1 MIERGE
7 YRDGRCAAGPTASGT
22 TPWDR
27 ARPCGPRCG
36 DDVERTPVAS
46 ATLISKRS
54 TAPDPTSNTDLP
66 NDLRGVVRGEV
77 RFDRGSRAL
86 YATDG
91 SNYRQVPIGV
101 VVPRDL
107 DDVVAAVEVC
117 RKHGAPILSRGGGTS
132 LAGQCCNVAV
142 VIDVSK
148 YVNRV
153 LSIDAERRIA
163 RVEPGV
169 VLDTLQH
176 EAAHHGL
183 IFGPDPATHDHC
195 TLGGMLGNNSCGV
208 HAVMSQFYG
217 PGSRTSDNTHRLEI
231 LTYDGLRM
239 WVGPTSEEELRNIT
253 AAGDRRGHIYTAL
266 VTLRDTYGDLIRQRY
281 PKIPRRVSGYNL
293 DELLPERGFNVA
305 RALVGTESTC
315 VTILQ
320 ADLMLIDRPQARSL
334 LVLGYPD
341 VYSAADHVPEILEFQ
356 PIGLEGMDDRLIDD
370 MKKARIHPEN
380 VSLLPDGKGWLLV
393 EFGGNTKA
401 ESDAK
406 ATAAI
411 AALKKKPDAPTM
423 KLYDD
428 PTTEERL
435 WKVRESG
442 LGATAH
448 VPNAPV
454 TWEGWEDSAV
464 PPDRVGDY
472 LRDLRRLFDQYEYGC
487 ALYGHFGQGCIHT
500 RIDFDLES
508 AAGIEKYKSF
518 MDEATSLVVSYGGS
532 FSGEH
537 GDGQSKAQF
546 LPKMFGPELV
556 NAFRE
561 FKTIWDPDGRMNPGK
576 IVDPYRIDQNLRLGA
591 HYRPA
596 DPATHFVFPQDHRSF
611 AFTTI
616 RCVGVGE
623 CRRHEG
629 GTMCPSYRATR
640 EEAHSTRGRAR
651 LLFEMLQ
658 GNPLNGGWKD
668 EHVKKAL
675 DLCLACKGCK
685 GECPVNV
692 DMATYKAE
700 FLSHYYEGRLRPRSA
715 YAMGFIH
722 RWARLASHMPHVANL
737 VTQTSGLSS
746 LAKVFAGISQRRT
759 LPRFADR
766 TFVAWFQS
774 RRRPSPTGD
783 EGQRVLLWPDTF
795 NNHFH
800 PDTAIAATEVL
811 EAAGCHVIIPARS
824 LCCGR
829 PLYDYGFLVQAKRL
843 LREIL
848 DELRPH
854 LDAGTPIVV
863 LEPSCLAV
871 FRDELVNL
879 FPDDRDAQRLSRKS
893 FLLAEVL
900 RKHAPSYKP
909 SPLSAPVL
917 LHGHCHHKAIAT
929 LDDEESLLRDMTADV
944 DAIDSGCCGMAGSF
958 GFEANHYDVSM
969 QVGDLVLLPTVRKAP
984 PDTLIVAD
992 GFSCREQIEQG
1003 TGRRAV
1009 HIAQALHA
1017 ATVGRRRTHAVPVE
1031 DGILA
1036 PRASASL
1043 PREFAAALVV
1053 VGLAAVGFAMRRGW
1067 WNT

>member
-1 MIERGE
+1 MAN
-7 YRDGRCAAGPTASGT
+7 AARVIGQRNT
-22 TPWDR
+22 TDQSP
-27 ARPCGPRCG
+27 P
-36 DDVERTPVAS
+36 
-46 ATLISKRS
+46 
-54 TAPDPTSNTDLP
+54 TDLAG
-66 NDLRGVVRGEV
+66 DLRRVVRGEV

-91 SNYRQVPIGV
+91 SNYHQVPIGV
-101 VVPRDL
+101 VIPRDV
-107 DDVVAAVEVC
+107 DDVVATVEVC
-117 RKHGAPILSRGGGTS
+117 RRHGAPILSRGGGTS

-142 VIDVSK
+142 VVDMSK

-153 LSIDAERRIA
+153 LCIDAKRRIA
-163 RVEPGV
+163 CVEPGV
-169 VLDTLQH
+169 VLDTLQR
-176 EAAHHGL
+176 AAEPDDL
-183 IFGPDPATHDHC
+183 IFGPDPATHNHC

-217 PGSRTSDNTHRLEI
+217 PGPRTSDNTHRLEV

-239 WVGPTSEEELRNIT
+239 WVGATSGEELRQIM
-253 AAGDRRGHIYTAL
+253 AGGGRRGEIYASL
-266 VTLRDTYGDLIRQRY
+266 LKLSNTYSNLIRQRY

-293 DELLPERGFNVA
+293 DELLPERGFNIA

-315 VTILQ
+315 ITILQ
-320 ADLMLIDRPQARSL
+320 AEMMLIDRPKARSL

-341 VYSAADHVPEILEFQ
+341 VYSAGDHVPDMLEFK

-370 MKKARIHPEN
+370 MKKARIHPAN

-393 EFGGNTKA
+393 EFGGDTKA

-406 ATAAI
+406 ATTAM
-411 AALKKKPDAPTM
+411 AALKARPNAPTM

-428 PTTEERL
+428 PAIEERL

-464 PPDRVGDY
+464 PPDRVGEY
-472 LRDLRRLFDQYEYGC
+472 LRELRRLFDKYEYGC

-508 AAGIEKYKSF
+508 APGIEKYKAF
-518 MDEATSLVVSYGGS
+518 MDEASSLVVSYGGS
-532 FSGEH
+532 LSGEH

-546 LPKMFGPELV
+546 LPKMFGHELV
-556 NAFRE
+556 EAFRE

-576 IVDPYRIDQNLRLGA
+576 IVNPYRIDQNLRLGEQ
-591 HYRPA
+591 YRP
-596 DPATHFVFPQDHRSF
+596 PQPTTHFMYPQDHRSF

-640 EEAHSTRGRAR
+640 EETHSTRGRAH

-658 GNPLNGGWKD
+658 GDPLNGGWRD
-668 EHVKKAL
+668 EHVKEAL

-685 GECPVNV
+685 SECPVNV

-700 FLSHYYEGRLRPRSA
+700 FLSHYYEGRLRPRTA

-722 RWARLASHMPHVANL
+722 RWARLASHLPQLANL
-737 VTQTSGLSS
+737 VTQTPGLSN
-746 LAKVFAGISQRRT
+746 LARAFAGISQRRA

-774 RRRPSPTGD
+774 RVRPSSTD
-783 EGQRVLLWPDTF
+783 DRRRVLLWPDTF

-811 EAAGCHVIIPARS
+811 ETAGCDVMLPTRS

-829 PLYDYGFLVQAKRL
+829 PLYDYGLLVEAKRL

-854 LDAGTPIVV
+854 IEAGTPIVV

-871 FRDELVNL
+871 FHDELVNL
-879 FPDDRDAQRLSRKS
+879 FPDDRNAQRVARQS
-893 FLLAEVL
+893 FLLAEFL
-900 RKHAPSYKP
+900 RKFAPDYKP
-909 SPLSAPVL
+909 PHVPQRVM
-917 LHGHCHHKAIAT
+917 LHGHCHHKAIGAM
-929 LDDEESLLRDMTADV
+929 DDEEALLRDMSAGVDV
-944 DAIDSGCCGMAGSF
+944 LDSGCCGMAGSF
-958 GFEANHYDVSM
+958 GFEADHYDVSM
-969 QVGDLVLLPTVRKAP
+969 QIGELALLPAVRKASP
-984 PDTLIVAD
+984 HTLIVAD

-1009 HIAQALHA
+1009 HLADAL
-1017 ATVGRRRTHAVPVE
+1017 RTALAGPVHIEGPHIE
-1031 DGILA
+1031 DGILPSRA
-1036 PRASASL
+1036 PAR
-1043 PREFAAALVV
+1043 
-1053 VGLAAVGFAMRRGW
+1053 
-1067 WNT
+1067 T